1 MGSVSYHTTFSHHH
15 IGLRVDP
22 RWVSSTPT
30 VKGARLSHLL
40 LTAGKFGLDN
50 VQAEIHA
57 ETSLCFLSPSILFQ
71 KEVCVCTSCIL
82 YYGISRHIE
91 SQQIYSAAWSEAGAV
106 CTPNAQSRLLRQIL
120 QRCAYTSRPTKSSR
134 YKRVWPDIP
143 KDEDSII
150 FNK

>member
-1 MGSVSYHTTFSHHH
+1 MHACMGSVSYHTTFSHHH

-91 SQQIYSAAWSEAGAV
+91 SQQIYSAAWSEAGRYALQMHNPV
-106 CTPNAQSRLLRQIL
+106 FCDRFYNDVHTQADPQNQVGTSEFGRTFQKMRIL
-120 QRCAYTSRPTKSSR
+120 
-134 YKRVWPDIP
+134 
-143 KDEDSII
+143 
-150 FNK
+150 